1 MYMYLNKYERKIK
14 ENEKKH
20 GASCEVIVA
29 GTYCMQK
36 PALIKG
42 FRNFFK
48 KESEF
53 YLN

>member
-1 MYMYLNKYERKIK
+1 MRKNTAPAAK
-14 ENEKKH
+14 L
-20 GASCEVIVA
+20 VA

-42 FRNFFK
+42 FRIFLK